1 MWKTW
6 DMIVWM
12 ADSQDPLFDAKE
24 VFGDAEYDPDL
35 LVEMVEEWL
44 PSEEDVDP
52 NSVYNARS
60 VRWVGTPGQMF
71 KISTDDIVAMQENEF
86 DPVKVVT
93 FAELIGR
100 RGKPYIDA
108 PTVMLRRVDLSDVGW
123 SQEAMDLDEL
133 FSSYGTTRPYT
144 TDDENLDVYL
154 KNPDQYV
161 EHYADNEEEE
171 EELRQV
177 MDSRA
182 QEALASNDGDLGM
195 LVAQLRDGNHRAF
208 GAQLAGEDYI
218 WVRVVQTD
226 FLEDKGLSRDDLA

>member
-71 KISTDDIVAMQENEF
+71 KISTDDVRATEANPF
-86 DPVKVVT
+86 DQVKLAT
-93 FAELIGR
+93 FAELIGEG
-100 RGKPYIDA
+100 GKPYINA
-108 PTVMLRRVDLSDVGW
+108 PQALLVRVDLIDVSE
-123 SQEAMDLDEL
+123 SQEAADRYEL
-133 FSSYGTTRPYT
+133 FDVYGMTRPYT
-144 TDDENLDVYL
+144 TDDEDLDEYL
-154 KNPDQYV
+154 KDPDQYI
-161 EHYADNEEEE
+161 EDNVDDEDAEEF
-171 EELRQV
+171 RQE

-182 QEALASNDGDLGM
+182 LEALANNDGDLGKI
-195 LVAQLRDGNHRAF
+195 VAQLRDGNHRAF
-208 GAQLAGEDYI
+208 GAQLAGEHYI
-218 WVRVVQTD
+218 WVLVGYRA
-226 FLEDKGLSRDDLA
+226 FLEDIGLSKGNLD